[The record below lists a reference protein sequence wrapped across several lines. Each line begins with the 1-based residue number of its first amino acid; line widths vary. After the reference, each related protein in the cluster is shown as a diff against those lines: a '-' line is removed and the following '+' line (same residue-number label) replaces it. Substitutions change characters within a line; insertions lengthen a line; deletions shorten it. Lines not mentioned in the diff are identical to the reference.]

1 MIAGFIIVILL
12 ALGFLY
18 LSQYYGE
25 DNAVPTE
32 NYLAGQKAD
41 NQ

>member
-25 DNAVPTE
+25 DNTVPPE